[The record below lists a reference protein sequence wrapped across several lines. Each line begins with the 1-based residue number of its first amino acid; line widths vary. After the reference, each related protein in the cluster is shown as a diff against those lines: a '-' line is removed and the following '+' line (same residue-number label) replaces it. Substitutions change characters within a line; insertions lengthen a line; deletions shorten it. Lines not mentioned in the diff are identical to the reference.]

1 MSVRKLLPVA
11 LVLAVI
17 SVRCAGSPAEPIGT
31 VSLTQTTTTTTS
43 TVIPA
48 INPGT
53 PTALP
58 PGTGLAGATVFTFST
73 QPSGGVP
80 PYTVQ
85 WNFGDGGAGAGL
97 SAQHVFA
104 TPGQFTATATVSDSR
119 TPPVVATTQPT
130 TTVNVRTVTG
140 TWFITFD
147 RSSSLPLPARESIDL
162 VQNGAAVSATIN
174 DTTNGPAS
182 GLGLGIGAG
191 TVSNP
196 RSLSVNATFA
206 NAQPAAFAV
215 TLIGTVDA
223 TATQWTGQ
231 ASGYPTCP
239 CTFTAL
245 RSSTPGV
252 LSVPTR
258 QP

>member
-11 LVLAVI
+11 LLLAVI
-17 SVRCAGSPAEPIGT
+17 SIRCAGSPAEPIGT

-48 INPGT
+48 VVPGT
-53 PTALP
+53 PTAAP
-58 PGTGLAGATVFTFST
+58 AGTGLAGATVFTFST
-73 QPSGGVP
+73 TPSGGVP

-104 TPGQFTATATVSDSR
+104 TPGTFTATATVSDSR
-119 TPPVVATTQPT
+119 PVAATTTPT

-162 VQNGAAVSATIN
+162 VQNGAAVAATIN
-174 DTTNGPAS
+174 DTTNGAG
-182 GLGLGIGAG
+182 GLGLGIGSG

-215 TLIGTVDA
+215 TLIGTVDS
-223 TATQWTGQ
+223 TATQWSGQ
-231 ASGYPTCP
+231 ASGYPSCP

-252 LSVPTR
+252 LSVPR
-258 QP
+258 

>member
-11 LVLAVI
+11 LLLAVI
-17 SVRCAGSPAEPIGT
+17 SIRCAGSPAEPIGT

-48 INPGT
+48 VVPGT
-53 PTALP
+53 PTASP
-58 PGTGLAGATVFTFST
+58 AGTGLAGATVFTFST

-85 WNFGDGGAGAGL
+85 WLFGDGGAGSGL
-97 SAQHVFA
+97 TAQHVFA
-104 TPGQFTATATVSDSR
+104 TPGTFTATATVSDSR
-119 TPPVVATTQPT
+119 PVAATTTPT

-147 RSSSLPLPARESIDL
+147 RSSSLPLPARESMDL
-162 VQNGAAVSATIN
+162 VQNGAAVTATIN
-174 DTTNGPAS
+174 DTTNGPAG
-182 GLGLGIGAG
+182 GLGLGIGSG

-206 NAQPAAFAV
+206 NATPPFAA
-215 TLIGTVDA
+215 TLIGTVDS
-223 TATQWTGQ
+223 TVTQWTGQ

-245 RSSTPGV
+245 RSSAPGV

-258 QP
+258 